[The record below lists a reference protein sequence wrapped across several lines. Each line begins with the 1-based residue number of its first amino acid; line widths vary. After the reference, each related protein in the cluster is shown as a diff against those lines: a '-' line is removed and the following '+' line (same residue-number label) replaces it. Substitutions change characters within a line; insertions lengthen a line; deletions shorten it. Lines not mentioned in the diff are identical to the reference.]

1 MTQTYDYIVIG
12 AGTSGC
18 VVANR
23 LSLDPAIRVALLEF
37 GGMDTNPDIYD
48 RDIDAMYRLWRPEA
62 EENWGYR
69 TIPQEGLGGRE
80 IDIARGKV
88 LGGSSAVNA
97 MMHVRGHPRDFDGW
111 AARGNDGWS
120 YAEVLP
126 YFLKSER
133 YHGPKSPYH
142 GENGPVSI
150 IDIQNPSPILHAL
163 VEAHAALGA
172 PGRYTDFNGAC
183 PEAGAGLYMTS
194 RTTEAVR
201 VTEAS
206 AFIHPIRDRR
216 NLDLVLRMRATA
228 LMIEGGRCVG
238 VEGTGPD
245 GPVTLRAVREVVL
258 CAGAFE
264 TPKLMMLSGLGPADH
279 LRAHGIAVV
288 RDLPGVGQ
296 NLHDHLLLGTAY
308 SSLVDLPAPQ
318 LAAEAGLFTWTDVGD
333 RSKSP
338 DLQYFFG
345 PVLQPSLMELAPEG
359 MRPDHGFTFTAI
371 LNQPVSRGSVTLASA
386 DPTQNAVVDPRY
398 LTEEQDLAVLEYGIR
413 YARELAATRAFDP
426 FRGIEIAPGA
436 QVTDSAELRAYARRY
451 CGTVWHPV
459 GTARMGQDAMA
470 VVDARLRVHGI
481 EGLRIADASV
491 MPQIVNANPNAAILM
506 IAEKAADMLRDA

>member
-1 MTQTYDYIVIG
+1 MTETVDYIVIG

-23 LSLDPAIRVALLEF
+23 LSVDPAIRVTLLEF

-48 RDIDAMYRLWRPEA
+48 RDIDAMYRLWDPSA

-69 TIPQEGLGGRE
+69 TVPQEGLGGRE

-97 MMHVRGHPRDFDGW
+97 MMHVRGHPRDFDDW
-111 AARGNDGWS
+111 AAQGNRGWS

-133 YHGPKSPYH
+133 YHGPKSPWH
-142 GENGPVSI
+142 GDNGPISV
-150 IDIQNPSPILHAL
+150 IDIQSPTPILHAL
-163 VEAHAALGA
+163 IEAHAALGA
-172 PGRYTDFNGAC
+172 TAIYNDFNGAC
-183 PEAGAGLYMTS
+183 QEAGAGLYMTS
-194 RTTEAVR
+194 RTTEALR

-206 AFIHPIRDRR
+206 AFIHPILERK
-216 NLDLVLRMRATA
+216 NLRLVIHARATK
-228 LMIEGGRCVG
+228 LLIEGGRCKG
-238 VEGTGPD
+238 VEYVGPE
-245 GPVTLRAVREVVL
+245 GLVTLHAEREVVL

-264 TPKLMMLSGLGPADH
+264 TPKLMMLSGIGPAGH
-279 LRAHGIAVV
+279 LRGHGINVV
-288 RDLPGVGQ
+288 CDLPGVGQ

-308 SSLVDLPAPQ
+308 ESIIDLPAPQ
-318 LAAEAGLFTWTDVGD
+318 LAAEAGLFTWSDVGD
-333 RSKSP
+333 RTKSP

-359 MRPDHGFTFTAI
+359 MSPDRGFTFTAI
-371 LNQPVSRGSVTLASA
+371 LNQPLSRGTVTLAST
-386 DPTQNAVVDPRY
+386 DPTANAVVDPRY
-398 LTEEQDLAVLEYGIR
+398 LSEEQDVAVLEYGIR
-413 YARELAATRAFDP
+413 YARELAATAAFDP
-426 FRGIEIAPGA
+426 FRGIEIAPGKGM
-436 QVTDSAELRAYARRY
+436 TESADLRAYARRY

-459 GTARMGQDAMA
+459 GTARMGRDAMA
-470 VVDARLRVHGI
+470 VVDDRLRVHGI
-481 EGLRIADASV
+481 TGLRVADASV

-506 IAEKAADMLRDA
+506 IAEKAADMMRDG

>member
-1 MTQTYDYIVIG
+1 MVDTVDYIVIG

-23 LSLDPAIRVALLEF
+23 LSLDPAVRVTLLEF

-48 RDIDAMYRLWRPEA
+48 RDIDAMYRLWKPDA

-69 TIPQEGLGGRE
+69 TVPQPGLGGRE

-97 MMHVRGHPRDFDGW
+97 LMHVRGHRRDFDGW
-111 AARGNDGWS
+111 AALGNDGWS
-120 YAEVLP
+120 YGEVLP

-142 GENGPVSI
+142 GDNGPVSI

-163 VEAHAALGA
+163 IEAHAGLGA
-172 PGRYTDFNGAC
+172 PAKYNDFNGAC
-183 PEAGAGLYMTS
+183 QEAGAGLYMTS
-194 RTTEAVR
+194 RTTDAVR
-201 VTEAS
+201 VTEGS
-206 AFIHPIRDRR
+206 AFIRPVLDRANLKLVIRA
-216 NLDLVLRMRATA
+216 RATRL
-228 LMIEGGRCVG
+228 LMEAGRCVG
-238 VEGTGPD
+238 VEYHGTD
-245 GPVTLRAVREVVL
+245 GPVTLRAEREVVL

-279 LRAHGIAVV
+279 LREHGIKVV

-308 SSLVDLPAPQ
+308 ESIVDLPAPQ

-333 RSKSP
+333 RGKSP

-371 LNQPVSRGSVTLASA
+371 LNQPLSRGAVTLASA
-386 DPTQNAVVDPRY
+386 DPTRNAFVDPRY
-398 LTEEQDLAVLEYGIR
+398 LTEEQDVAVLEYGIR
-413 YARELAATRAFDP
+413 YARELAATAPFDA
-426 FRGIEIAPGA
+426 FRGIEIAPGRH
-436 QVTDSAELRAYARRY
+436 VTESADLRAYARRY

-459 GTARMGQDAMA
+459 GTAKMGRDVMA
-470 VVDARLRVHGI
+470 VVDHRLKVHGI
-481 EGLRIADASV
+481 DGLRVADASV
-491 MPQIVNANPNAAILM
+491 MPQIVNANPNAAIMM
-506 IAEKAADMLRDA
+506 IAEKAADMMRDG

>member
-18 VVANR
+18 VLANR
-23 LSLDPAIRVALLEF
+23 LSLDTDVRVALLEF

-48 RDIDAMYRLWRPEA
+48 RDIDAMYRLWEPDA
-62 EENWGYR
+62 QENWGYR
-69 TIPQEGLGGRE
+69 TVPQEGLGGRE

-111 AARGNDGWS
+111 AARGNAGWS
-120 YAEVLP
+120 YEDVLP

-163 VEAHAALGA
+163 IEAHASLGA
-172 PGRYTDFNGAC
+172 QATYNDFNGASQ
-183 PEAGAGLYMTS
+183 EAGAGLYMTS
-194 RTTEAVR
+194 RTPQAVR

-206 AFIHPIRDRR
+206 AFLHPILERE
-216 NLDLVLRMRATA
+216 NLDLLTHVRATK
-228 LMIEGGRCVG
+228 LLIEGGRCVG
-238 VEGTGPD
+238 VDFQGKD
-245 GPVTLRAVREVVL
+245 GPATLRAEREVVL

-279 LRAHGIAVV
+279 LHDHGIKVIQ
-288 RDLPGVGQ
+288 DLPGVGQ
-296 NLHDHLLLGTAY
+296 NLHDHLLLGTAFE
-308 SSLVDLPAPQ
+308 SVVDLPAPQ

-345 PVLQPSLMELAPEG
+345 PVIQPSLMDLAPEG
-359 MRPDHGFTFTAI
+359 MSPDRGFTFTAI
-371 LNQPVSRGSVTLASA
+371 LNQPMSRGTVTLASA
-386 DPTQNAVVDPRY
+386 NPTDNAVVDPRY
-398 LTEEQDLAVLEYGIR
+398 LTDEQDVAVLEYGIR
-413 YARELAATRAFDP
+413 YARELAATAAFAP
-426 FRGIEIAPGA
+426 FRGVEIAPGK
-436 QVTDSAELRAYARRY
+436 QMTDSAALLAYARRY

-459 GTARMGQDAMA
+459 GTARMGHDALA
-470 VVDARLRVHGI
+470 VVDDRLRVHGI
-481 EGLRIADASV
+481 AGLRVADASV
-491 MPQIVNANPNAAILM
+491 MPQIVNANPNAAVLM
-506 IAEKAADMLRDA
+506 IAEKAADMMRDG